1 MRSTLSDDDFIYKYL
16 PKKSN
21 KVTFLLLHG
30 TGGDEN
36 DLIPLAEMISEDTSI
51 LSPRGK
57 VLENGMPR
65 YFRRL
70 EEGVFD
76 LEDLKFRTDELAD
89 FLERMTKKYDIE
101 TLVALGYSNG
111 ANIGASLLLQ
121 RPKSLEG
128 AMLFRVMV
136 PFEPEK
142 LPILKEKRVLMSCG
156 NRDPLIP
163 QIMSRKLHEMFEKSG
178 AQIRMNWVNAGHG
191 LVQGDI
197 ESAREWF
204 HSNFGE
210 YTSREMNRH

>member
-1 MRSTLSDDDFIYKYL
+1 MIFLSGEDFIYKYL
-16 PKKSN
+16 PKQGNK

-36 DLIPLAEMISEDTSI
+36 DLIPVAEMISEDTSI

-111 ANIGASLLLQ
+111 ANMAASLLLQ
-121 RPKSLEG
+121 RPESLGG
-128 AMLFRVMV
+128 AILFRVMV
-136 PFEPEK
+136 PFEPPK
-142 LPILKEKRVLMSCG
+142 FPSLKGKKILMSCG
-156 NRDPLIP
+156 KLDPLIP
-163 QIMSRKLHEMFEKSG
+163 QTMSRKLHEMLEKSG
-178 AQIRMNWVNAGHG
+178 AIVSMNWVDAGHG
-191 LVQGDI
+191 LIQGDI

-204 HSNFGE
+204 HGNFE
-210 YTSREMNRH
+210 YD